1 MTMTPEQLSENFK
14 NQQAQ
19 VIEEI
24 KKLDAE
30 LAQKKELYLKLQ
42 GALEGLELLNPQ
54 EESGTET
61 TTVPDA
67 SPAAVTEVLS

>member
-14 NQQAQ
+14 TQQAQ
-19 VIEEI
+19 VVEDI

-30 LAQKKELYLKLQ
+30 LTQKKELYLKLQ

-54 EESGTET
+54 EETTEEVQT
-61 TTVPDA
+61 ADTEV
-67 SPAAVTEVLS
+67 VTEALS

>member
-42 GALEGLELLNPQ
+42 GALEGLELLNPPQ
-54 EESGTET
+54 DSET
-61 TTVPDA
+61 TTVPEA
-67 SPAAVTEVLS
+67 SDAAVTEVLS